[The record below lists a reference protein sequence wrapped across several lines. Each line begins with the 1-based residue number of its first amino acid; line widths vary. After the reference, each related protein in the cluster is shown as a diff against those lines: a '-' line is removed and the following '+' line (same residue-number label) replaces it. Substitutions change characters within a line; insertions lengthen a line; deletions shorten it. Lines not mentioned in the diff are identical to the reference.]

1 MVDYITGINGIGK
14 SRIMFETAV
23 ATAEISKGNVVFVD
37 SKNKL
42 NRMLPPNIRLI
53 NAYDCGVHG
62 AKAVY
67 GFLAGLCAENYDIT
81 DVFVDSTAEIIGD
94 STNLDDFF
102 ELMAKLS
109 ERTEVDFHFSVCDKY
124 SDELVY
130 QTAEL

>member
-1 MVDYITGINGIGK
+1 
-14 SRIMFETAV
+14 MFETAV

-67 GFLAGLCAENYDIT
+67 GFLAGLCAGNYDLT

-124 SDELVY
+124 SDKLVY

>member
-37 SKNKL
+37 GKNKL

-53 NAYDCGVHG
+53 NADDCGVHG
-62 AKAVY
+62 AKAMY
-67 GFLAGLCAENYDIT
+67 GFLAGLCAGNYDIT

-102 ELMAKLS
+102 ELVAKLS
-109 ERTEVDFHFSVCDKY
+109 ERTGVDFHFSVCDKY